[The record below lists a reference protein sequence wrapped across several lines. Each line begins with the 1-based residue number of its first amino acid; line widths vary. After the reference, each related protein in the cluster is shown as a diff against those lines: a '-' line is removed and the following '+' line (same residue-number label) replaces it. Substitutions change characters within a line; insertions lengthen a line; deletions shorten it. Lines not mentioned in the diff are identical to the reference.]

1 MRLYYDLHIHSSLSP
16 CGDND
21 MTPNNIVNMA
31 KLNELDI
38 IAITDHNSCK
48 NCSAAIKVGNEV
60 GVTVVPGME
69 LTTSEDIH
77 VVCLFPDLESAEAFD
92 GYVYERLM
100 KVPNEADIFGHQY
113 VMDENDEITGEE
125 ENLLI
130 CACCLSIYEV
140 FDVVKK
146 CGGVAVPAHIDKNSY
161 SVLSNLGFLPEDL
174 DVPTLE
180 ITPKNRYI
188 KENEYKNHNII
199 SNSDAHYLEDISE
212 PEFFMELEER
222 SIEGVLKFLGK

>member
-48 NCSAAIKVGNEV
+48 NCAAAIKVGNEV

-92 GYVYERLM
+92 NYVCERLM
-100 KVPNEADIFGHQY
+100 KFPNEADIFGHQY
-113 VMDENDEITGEE
+113 IMDENDEIIDELDM
-125 ENLLI
+125 LL
-130 CACCLSIYEV
+130 LS
-140 FDVVKK
+140 
-146 CGGVAVPAHIDKNSY
+146 
-161 SVLSNLGFLPEDL
+161 
-174 DVPTLE
+174 
-180 ITPKNRYI
+180 
-188 KENEYKNHNII
+188 
-199 SNSDAHYLEDISE
+199 
-212 PEFFMELEER
+212 
-222 SIEGVLKFLGK
+222 